1 VVTLRPAGAAD
12 APRLAEVVRAAY
24 GGYVASIGVT
34 PGPLGE
40 DYHEVVAR
48 GGTTVAVRDG
58 EIAGLIVVSV
68 DEEGF
73 AVENVAV
80 DPAHQGAGVGRALLE
95 HAEAAARA
103 AGFASIHLWTHER
116 MAANLAL
123 YRRIGYA
130 EFARRRRGGEPV
142 VHLRKP
148 LG

>member
-1 VVTLRPAGAAD
+1 MTLRPAGAAD
-12 APRLAEVVRAAY
+12 APRLAGIVRAAY

-34 PGPLGE
+34 PGPLGD
-40 DYHEVVAR
+40 DYAEVVAR
-48 GGTTVAVRDG
+48 GGTTVAERAG
-58 EIAGLIVVSV
+58 EVAGLIVLDV
-68 DEEGF
+68 DPEGF
-73 AVENVAV
+73 VVENVAV

-95 HAEAAARA
+95 HAEAAART
-103 AGFASIHLWTHER
+103 AGFESIHLWTHER

-123 YRRIGYA
+123 YRKIGYV

>member
-12 APRLAEVVRAAY
+12 APRLAVVVRAAY

-40 DYHEVVAR
+40 DYAEVVGR
-48 GGTTVAVRDG
+48 GGATVAERDG
-58 EIAGLIVVSV
+58 ALAGLVVLSV
-68 DEEGF
+68 DDEGF
-73 AVENVAV
+73 VIENVAV
-80 DPAHQGAGVGRALLE
+80 DPAHQGTGVGRALLA

-103 AGFASIHLWTHER
+103 AGFDSIHLWTHER
-116 MAANLAL
+116 MVANLAL
-123 YRRIGYA
+123 YRRIGYV